1 MHCNG
6 NWFDNIENHWKL
18 PGVWGTFYTGTTQSR
33 ECGRHLW
40 CFLVPILLDT
50 AAYYCRLFDSSRMF
64 SLCWFLAALAT
75 LYLPNSDHPD
85 PDHHDHPDPDQKEC
99 SKLYVI
105 ARAVLHCFNI
115 FLLIISPQEII
126 IASILPLVILCED
139 TFTILKDHHSLVWLF
154 WVANRREWYEAH
166 KLYNKHIFCAGR
178 DSDKYVLVW
187 HWPGSLLQS
196 KANIFGRRVAVRAD
210 SKSELYLHSARWRHI
225 AKFGL
230 VELKLSFSDCLTR
243 QMSAIFVFST
253 DQPIQDWVFMTWSSE
268 SSHK

>member
-6 NWFDNIENHWKL
+6 NWLDNIENHWKL

-85 PDHHDHPDPDQKEC
+85 PDHRDQPDHHDHPDPDQKEC

-154 WVANRREWYEAH
+154 WVANRSEWCMKPTSSTASIY
-166 KLYNKHIFCAGR
+166 F
-178 DSDKYVLVW
+178 VLGGTQINMCW
-187 HWPGSLLQS
+187 CGIDQDPCY
-196 KANIFGRRVAVRAD
+196 RA
-210 SKSELYLHSARWRHI
+210 KQIYLGGEW
-225 AKFGL
+225 
-230 VELKLSFSDCLTR
+230 
-243 QMSAIFVFST
+243 Q
-253 DQPIQDWVFMTWSSE
+253 
-268 SSHK
+268 